1 MNICTKQKQ
10 MDLEDKLGVTEGQRG
25 RDILE
30 EWD

>member
-25 RDILE
+25 IQCLVIT
-30 EWD
+30 